1 VIEGM
6 ADQKFTLTDNNQ
18 KQITVLVRKDKRLS
32 KTSRWV
38 WQKDGTILLR
48 VPPKMS
54 KIDIHRM
61 VDQLAGQLEKRSQ
74 LAERRTDAELQH
86 RAEQINRKYFG
97 GKIQWRAIR
106 WVENMEHR
114 LGSCTNGGSTDG
126 HIRISD
132 KIKNWPDW
140 VVDYVIA
147 HEMVHRL
154 HANHNAA
161 FWETL
166 TKGYP
171 QSERARGFIQG
182 VGFAEGEAFEEE
194 D

>member
-1 VIEGM
+1 M
-6 ADQKFTLTDNNQ
+6 ADQKFTLTDNDN
-18 KQITVLVRKDKRLS
+18 KKITVLVRKDKRLS
-32 KTSRWV
+32 KTSRWL
-38 WQKDGTILLR
+38 WQTDGTILLR
-48 VPPKMS
+48 VPPKLA
-54 KIDIHRM
+54 KFEVHRL
-61 VDQLAGQLEKRSQ
+61 VDALAGQLQKRSQ
-74 LAERRTDAELQH
+74 LAERRTDEELQH
-86 RAEQINRKYFG
+86 RAQEINRKYFSS
-97 GKIQWRAIR
+97 KIEWRSIR
-106 WVENMEHR
+106 WVGNMEHR

-154 HANHNAA
+154 HANHNAE

-171 QSERARGFIQG
+171 CAERARGFIQG
-182 VGFAEGEAFEEE
+182 VGFSEGLAYEEG